1 MKINIAE
8 LIQENVPLAPLT
20 SFQTGG
26 PAQYYSAPQT
36 DEQVRDLYLYAREH
50 NLPVFL
56 LGSGANILV
65 SDQGIDG
72 LVIATKDLK
81 TLEWSEGTVTCGAG
95 WEISELIDLC
105 YEKSLSSLEFL
116 YAMPSS
122 VGGAVWMNA
131 RCYGLEIADRFLS
144 ATVLDRDLNLVKR
157 GMDPSKWTYKVSPFQ
172 DAQDIVLSASFKTE
186 TLDPAEIQKTM
197 IDHKTDRENKG
208 HFHKPCAG
216 SFFKNNRA
224 FGKPSGQIIDE
235 LGLKGLSKG
244 QAQVSPWHGNIIIN
258 NGGASAQDI
267 WELGMEVHAKVLD
280 ATGFDLEPE
289 VIPVGKW
296 D

>member
-1 MKINIAE
+1 MKINIAQ
-8 LIQENVPLAPLT
+8 LIQKEVPLAPLT

-26 PAQYYSAPQT
+26 PAQFYATPST
-36 DEQVRDLYLYAREH
+36 NEEVRELYLYAQEQ

-65 SDQGIDG
+65 SDQGISG
-72 LVIATKDLK
+72 LVIATKELK
-81 TLEWSEGTVTCGAG
+81 GLAWSEGRVECGAG
-95 WEISELIDLC
+95 WEISDLIDLC
-105 YEKSLSSLEFL
+105 HKKGLSSLEFL

-131 RCYGLEIADRFLS
+131 RCYGLEIADRFLG
-144 ATVLDRDLNLVKR
+144 ATVLDKDLNLTQR
-157 GMDPSKWTYKVSPFQ
+157 SMDPSQWAYKISPFQ
-172 DAQDIVLSASFKTE
+172 TQKDIVLSASFKTKS
-186 TLDPAEIQKTM
+186 LDPAEIQKTM

-208 HFHKPCAG
+208 HFRKPCAG

-235 LGLKGLSKG
+235 LGLKGLSRG

-258 NGGASAQDI
+258 NGGASARDI
-267 WELGMEVHAKVLD
+267 WDLGMLVHDKVLE